1 MISFYDWAPTT
12 SGGPQRQEDDLAAQ
26 ESCET
31 QQAICQKIQDAV
43 DISDVFNKVAIH
55 AGKAMDDSSPCFDHV
70 LASPR
75 PNAEPF
81 VPFKEASPKT
91 LVYAAH
97 RIARYCRLRRQD
109 IGPTRRARRF
119 LALLESLQCK

>member
-55 AGKAMDDSSPCFDHV
+55 AGKA
-70 LASPR
+70 
-75 PNAEPF
+75 
-81 VPFKEASPKT
+81 SPKT